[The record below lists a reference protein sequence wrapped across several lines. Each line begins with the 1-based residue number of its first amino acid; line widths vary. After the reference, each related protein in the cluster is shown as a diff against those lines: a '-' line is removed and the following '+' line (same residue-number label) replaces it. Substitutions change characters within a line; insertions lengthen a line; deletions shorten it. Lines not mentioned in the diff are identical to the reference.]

1 MIDWTAIKAVGR
13 IEGVCV
19 LRLEQIEAMQRE
31 FEDMREAYQ
40 RAIETLDDLVAENRA
55 AVRCLH
61 TKVEP

>member
-1 MIDWTAIKAVGR
+1 MIDWIAIKASGR
-13 IEGVCV
+13 ASGVCSV
-19 LRLEQIEAMQRE
+19 PTEQIEAMQRE

-40 RAIETLDDLVAENRA
+40 RQTETLDDLVAENRA